1 MTAGNFGTIIA
12 DIRYAIRTLAK
23 TPTVTAAILMATALG
38 IGVNT
43 GIFSLLNA
51 VALRPLPVKDAGRVV
66 SIYQVFRRV
75 QSAHEQPRYVDG
87 TPSLFSW
94 PEYQDYRDHNEV
106 LSGLAAYAP
115 FEATLDTAT
124 AARKVLGELVSCNYF
139 AVLGKRPV
147 LGRDFSREDCK
158 SRGASPYIVL

>member
-66 SIYQVFRRV
+66 SLYQIFH
-75 QSAHEQPRYVDG
+75 QKQNAHEQNRDVDG

-94 PEYQDYRDHNEV
+94 PEYQEYRDHNEV
-106 LSGLAAYAP
+106 LSGL
-115 FEATLDTAT
+115 
-124 AARKVLGELVSCNYF
+124 
-139 AVLGKRPV
+139 
-147 LGRDFSREDCK
+147 
-158 SRGASPYIVL
+158 

>member
-1 MTAGNFGTIIA
+1 MTAGRGISFGNIIA

-23 TPTVTAAILMATALG
+23 TPTVTTAILIATALG

-66 SIYQVFRRV
+66 SIYQVFHKDKNG
-75 QSAHEQPRYVDG
+75 HEQPRYVDG

-94 PEYQDYRDHNEV
+94 PEYEEYRD
-106 LSGLAAYAP
+106 
-115 FEATLDTAT
+115 
-124 AARKVLGELVSCNYF
+124 
-139 AVLGKRPV
+139 
-147 LGRDFSREDCK
+147 
-158 SRGASPYIVL
+158 